1 MTPCSSPSPRR
12 QAPWLSAALFAL
24 CAPVAGV
31 AQTLDDPAVQDPTA
45 VGQLAVQANADNDQD
60 QDQDVSAAPADPWEG
75 FNRRAFKFNRGLDRY
90 VIGPI
95 GRGYMKITPKAVRNR
110 VASVVT
116 NLGEPGTAIN
126 DLAQGRP
133 RAAGV
138 TTSRFLINSTVGG
151 LGLFDVGAKVGLE
164 GHEADFGQTLGR
176 YGAKSGRYVVLPLLG
191 PTTLRDGA
199 GRFVDTMT
207 DPVALATAGG
217 SKSFGMVRGG
227 VTAVDARASADGFFR
242 ALDDATDP
250 YAMMRSAYLQNRA
263 DMVRQ
268 AKGGVQVL
276 PDFDAARI
284 EP

>member
-1 MTPCSSPSPRR
+1 MTVCASSTG
-12 QAPWLSAALFAL
+12 F
-24 CAPVAGV
+24 
-31 AQTLDDPAVQDPTA
+31 AQTLAEPLAQEPT
-45 VGQLAVQANADNDQD
+45 VVSQLAVPPPADNDQA
-60 QDQDVSAAPADPWEG
+60 QEASATPADPWEG
-75 FNRRAFKFNRGLDRY
+75 FNRRTFKLNRGLDRY
-90 VIGPI
+90 VFGPI
-95 GRGYMKITPKAVRNR
+95 GRGYMKITSKGVRNR
-110 VASVVT
+110 VSSVVT

-151 LGLFDVGAKVGLE
+151 LGLFDVGAKLGLE
-164 GHEADFGQTLGR
+164 GHRSDFGQTLGR
-176 YGAKSGRYVVLPLLG
+176 YGAESGRYVVLPLLG

-199 GRFVDTMT
+199 GRLVDTMA
-207 DPVALATAGG
+207 DPVAMATAGA
-217 SKSFGMVRGG
+217 SNFGMIRGG
-227 VTAVDARASADGFFR
+227 VTSVDARANADGFIR
-242 ALDDATDP
+242 ALDDAADP

-263 DMVRQ
+263 DVVRQ

>member
-1 MTPCSSPSPRR
+1 MMLCSSSSPRR
-12 QAPWLSAALFAL
+12 RALWLSTAILAL
-24 CAPVAGV
+24 CAPAAGV
-31 AQTLDDPAVQDPTA
+31 AQTLDDPAVRAPSA
-45 VGQLAVQANADNDQD
+45 GGQRATPANADDDQD
-60 QDQDVSAAPADPWEG
+60 LDASAAPADPWEG
-75 FNRRAFKFNRGLDRY
+75 FNRQAFKFNRGLDRY
-90 VIGPI
+90 VTGPI
-95 GRGYMKITPKAVRNR
+95 GRGYMKITPKAVRHR

-191 PTTLRDGA
+191 PTTVRDGA
-199 GRFVDTMT
+199 GRLVDTMT

-217 SKSFGMVRGG
+217 ANSFGMIRGG
-227 VTAVDARASADGFFR
+227 VTALDARANSDGFLR
-242 ALDDATDP
+242 ALDEAADP

-268 AKGGVQVL
+268 ARGGVQVL

>member
-12 QAPWLSAALFAL
+12 QALWLSAALFAL

-45 VGQLAVQANADNDQD
+45 VGQLAVQANADND

>member
-1 MTPCSSPSPRR
+1 MTLCSLPFPRR
-12 QAPWLSAALFAL
+12 QALWLSAALFAL

-31 AQTLDDPAVQDPTA
+31 AQTLDDPAVQEPTA
-45 VGQLAVQANADNDQD
+45 VGQLAVQANADNNQD
-60 QDQDVSAAPADPWEG
+60 QDASAAPADPWEG

-217 SKSFGMVRGG
+217 SKSFGMIRGG
-227 VTAVDARASADGFFR
+227 VTAVDARANSDGFFR
-242 ALDDATDP
+242 ALDDAADP

>member
-1 MTPCSSPSPRR
+1 
-12 QAPWLSAALFAL
+12 LLG
-24 CAPVAGV
+24 AG
-31 AQTLDDPAVQDPTA
+31 LIFF
-45 VGQLAVQANADNDQD
+45 G
-60 QDQDVSAAPADPWEG
+60 AAPAVALAQIPESLAPADPASEPAASEPAAPNDPWEG
-75 FNRRAFKFNRGLDRY
+75 FNRGAFKFNRGLDRF

-95 GRGYMKITPKAVRNR
+95 GRGYMKVTPRVVRHR
-110 VASVVT
+110 VSSVVA

-164 GHEADFGQTLGR
+164 GHESDFGQTLGR
-176 YGAKSGRYVVLPLLG
+176 YGAGEGRYVVLPLLG

-199 GRFVDTMT
+199 GRVVDTLT

-227 VTAVDARASADGFFR
+227 VTMVDARASADGFFR
-242 ALDDATDP
+242 SLDEATDP

-268 AKGGVQVL
+268 ARGGAQVL
-276 PDFDAARI
+276 PDFGAARI

>member
-1 MTPCSSPSPRR
+1 MPPRSNPFAGLR
-12 QAPWLSAALFAL
+12 RLSLGAGLLFF
-24 CAPVAGV
+24 C
-31 AQTLDDPAVQDPTA
+31 
-45 VGQLAVQANADNDQD
+45 
-60 QDQDVSAAPADPWEG
+60 AAPAVALAQTPESLAISEPDAPTDPWEG
-75 FNRRAFKFNRGLDRY
+75 FNRGAFKFNHGLDRF

-95 GRGYMKITPKAVRNR
+95 GRGYMKVTPRVVRNR
-110 VASVVT
+110 VSSVVA

-151 LGLFDVGAKVGLE
+151 LGLFDVGAKMGLE

-199 GRFVDTMT
+199 GRVVDTLT

-217 SKSFGMVRGG
+217 SKSFGLARGG
-227 VTAVDARASADGFFR
+227 VTMVDARASADGFFR

-268 AKGGVQVL
+268 AQGGVQVL
-276 PDFDAARI
+276 PDFDAVKI

>member
-1 MTPCSSPSPRR
+1 MIPCSNPFASGWR
-12 QAPWLSAALFAL
+12 LLLGAALLGL
-24 CAPVAGV
+24 CASPTEAL
-31 AQTLDDPAVQDPTA
+31 AQTL
-45 VGQLAVQANADNDQD
+45 NDQATVRTASQPLSPESD
-60 QDQDVSAAPADPWEG
+60 APNDPWEG
-75 FNRRAFKFNRGLDRY
+75 FNRGAFKLNRGLDRF

-95 GRGYMKITPKAVRNR
+95 GRGYTKITPRAVRNR
-110 VASVVT
+110 VSSVVA

-138 TTSRFLINSTVGG
+138 TTSRFLINTTVGG
-151 LGLFDVGAKVGLE
+151 LGLFDVGAKLGLE
-164 GHEADFGQTLGR
+164 GHESDFGQTLGR
-176 YGAKSGRYVVLPLLG
+176 YGAGSGRYVVLPLLG

-217 SKSFGMVRGG
+217 SKSFGMIRGG

-250 YAMMRSAYLQNRA
+250 YATMRSAYLQNRA

-268 AKGGVQVL
+268 ARGGVQVL
-276 PDFDAARI
+276 PDFDAVKI